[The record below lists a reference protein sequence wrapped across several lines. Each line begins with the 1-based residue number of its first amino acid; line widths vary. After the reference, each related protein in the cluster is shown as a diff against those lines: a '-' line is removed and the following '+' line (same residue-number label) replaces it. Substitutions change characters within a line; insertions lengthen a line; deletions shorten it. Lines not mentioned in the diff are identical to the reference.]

1 MLLLRRMRDSDYR
14 AVDGLLMQLHRMDVA
29 GRPDLFAQ
37 QDHYMPQES
46 FAYLLKNENVLA
58 LVAQERGQTL
68 GCCFVS
74 LLERQEPK
82 PRKAAYIDLLVVDEA
97 HRRQGIGKALFREI
111 QKRAKALGAQSV
123 ELMVWSYNTNAV
135 KAYQAYGM
143 TPQRSIYE
151 ISV

>member
-1 MLLLRRMRDSDYR
+1 MLLLRRMRNSDYT

-29 GRPDLFAQ
+29 GRPDLFAPQ
-37 QDHYMPQES
+37 THYMSRES
-46 FAYLLKNENVLA
+46 FECLLGNENVLT

-74 LLERQEPK
+74 LLERREPK

-97 HRRQGIGKALFREI
+97 HRRQGIGKALFRDV
-111 QKRAKALGAQSV
+111 QKRARALGAQSV
-123 ELMVWSYNTNAV
+123 ELTVWSYNTDAV

-151 ISV
+151 MSI

>member
-1 MLLLRRMRDSDYR
+1 MLLLRRMRNSDYR
-14 AVDGLLMQLHRMDVA
+14 AVDSLLMQLHRMDVA
-29 GRPDLFAQ
+29 GRPDLFAPQ
-37 QDHYMPQES
+37 THYMPRES
-46 FAYLLKNENVLA
+46 FECLLENENVLA

-74 LLERQEPK
+74 LLEHREPK

-97 HRRQGIGKALFREI
+97 HRRQGVGKALFRDV
-111 QKRAKALGAQSV
+111 QKRARALGAQSV
-123 ELMVWSYNTNAV
+123 ELTVWSYNTDAV

-151 ISV
+151 IRV